1 MPLHFAEESIAK
13 VNKGLKIFA
22 LEEFTTLFNC
32 KNNIIT
38 LGMVCLYS
46 MYFCHFELWP
56 LKYNI
61 QDNEI
66 DLTTAKDTL
75 CATTGICKGEQL
87 EYGSQQLN
95 LKTCAADAYGFEPY
109 RFETEE

>member
-1 MPLHFAEESIAK
+1 MPLHFAEESIAY

-22 LEEFTTLFNC
+22 LEEFNSLYNC

-56 LKYNI
+56 LKYDI
-61 QDNEI
+61 QGTEVDV
-66 DLTTAKDTL
+66 TMAKDTL
-75 CATTGICKGEQL
+75 CATTGICKGE
-87 EYGSQQLN
+87 
-95 LKTCAADAYGFEPY
+95 
-109 RFETEE
+109 